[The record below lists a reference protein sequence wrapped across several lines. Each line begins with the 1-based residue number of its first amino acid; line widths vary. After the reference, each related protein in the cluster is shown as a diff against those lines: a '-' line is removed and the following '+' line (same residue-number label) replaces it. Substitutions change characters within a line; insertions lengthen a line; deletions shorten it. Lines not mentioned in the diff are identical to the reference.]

1 MAFSAPLEQDLL
13 SAIRDQTIT
22 PPFPT
27 QVEANLV
34 RRCTMGLP
42 QLFTEISAAAAFG
55 GTVSKSSTF
64 HSDERG
70 HLNIGTSNPTLA
82 KRYRLQEIIGEGTF
96 SQIFKAI
103 DIYSG
108 KAVAIKVMRVGFGIL
123 GAREVAF
130 LRYFNSKEMHGLKHC
145 KLTSYALPEEDLFHS
160 IHYDVILLFIEWVN

>member
-13 SAIRDQTIT
+13 SVIRDHTTT
-22 PPFPT
+22 PCYPT

-34 RRCTMGLP
+34 RRCTMGLT
-42 QLFTEISAAAAFG
+42 QLFTEMSAAAAFG

-64 HSDERG
+64 HSDEKG

-96 SQIFKAI
+96 SQIFRAI

-108 KAVAIKVMRVGFGIL
+108 KAVAIKVMRVGFSIL

-130 LRYFNSKEMHGLKHC
+130 LRYFNSKEMHGPKHC
-145 KLTSYALPEEDLFHS
+145 KLTKCALDQ
-160 IHYDVILLFIEWVN
+160 